1 MAFVQAGGHK
11 IEFERF
17 GPQTGPE
24 RPVVVMLHEGL
35 GSVAM
40 WRDFPAAVAERTGLP
55 VVAYSRWGYG
65 KSDPIKQFPHGTDY
79 MHREAQVDLRDLLR
93 TLDIRRPILFGHSD
107 GASIALIYAGSGI
120 EPAPLGVAV
129 MAPHVFVEKVTTLSI
144 AKARVAYE
152 ETDLRQ
158 KLARYHADVDS
169 AFFGWNVT
177 WLLPQFAAWN
187 IEALVPKIACPI
199 LVIQGAD
206 DEYGT
211 PKQLESIKSHSGG
224 RAELVLLPACGHS
237 PHRDQREATL
247 NAFGRF
253 AEKLTSQK
261 ASAA

>member
-1 MAFVQAGGHK
+1 MAFVQAGGHQ

-17 GPQTGPE
+17 GPEAGPE
-24 RPVVVMLHEGL
+24 RPVIVMLHEGL

-40 WRDFPAAVAERTGLP
+40 WRDFPQAVAERTKLP

-65 KSDPIKQFPHGTDY
+65 KSDAIPSFPHGTDY

-93 TLDIRRPILFGHSD
+93 ALNIRKPILFGHSD
-107 GASIALIYAGSGI
+107 GASIALIYAGSNLD
-120 EPAPLGVAV
+120 PAPLGVAV

-158 KLARYHADVDS
+158 KLARYHANVDS
-169 AFFGWNVT
+169 AFFGWNIT
-177 WLLPQFAAWN
+177 WLLPHFADWN
-187 IEALVPKIACPI
+187 IEDLVPNIKVPL

-211 PKQLESIKSHSGG
+211 PKQLESIKTHSGG

-247 NAFGRF
+247 STFGRF
-253 AEKLTSQK
+253 VEKLTVQK